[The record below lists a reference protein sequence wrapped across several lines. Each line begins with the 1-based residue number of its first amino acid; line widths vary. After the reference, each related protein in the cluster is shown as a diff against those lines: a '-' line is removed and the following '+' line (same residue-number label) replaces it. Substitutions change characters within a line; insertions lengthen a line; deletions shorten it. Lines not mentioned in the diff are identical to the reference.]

1 MKDKIFCPS
10 CGHIYDASEFITV
23 YGNETK
29 YICGTCHSDIKIEIC
44 DIRYTYYD
52 ILLKCSDDDFT
63 VKTFNKKDSVQLLVA
78 FNEFPNW
85 RAIEVV
91 ENTLS
96 VNEFNILVIQ
106 SKQNIFKKVSK
117 DFEYIKDKERK
128 FIRSI
133 LDTE

>member
-29 YICGTCHSDIKIEIC
+29 YICGTCHSNIKIEIC

-78 FNEFPNW
+78 FNEFPKCGLEMDRDLNGA
-85 RAIEVV
+85 RNIFLKNISLALAASPF
-91 ENTLS
+91 LS
-96 VNEFNILVIQ
+96 ESLNCI
-106 SKQNIFKKVSK
+106 SKQLVKSC
-117 DFEYIKDKERK
+117 
-128 FIRSI
+128 
-133 LDTE
+133 